1 MEILN
6 SQNDTLIGDTG
17 FLAGRQRQVFD
28 LLSLFQTSQL
38 IGFVGENGSGKTT
51 LIKKGLFPELEKG
64 FLGIAGKKWK
74 TVTIRPGITPLENL
88 AAGIAQ
94 LGFTSGKQKLEEE
107 VFLTQSMRLSNEG
120 LKNVCLP
127 NPSQKSEFNSLL
139 VIDNFEDLFQY
150 REVAANASDWDD
162 TVKSF
167 IQNITKCAS
176 YSSIPVYF
184 LVVIRTQYMSRLF
197 EYRQF
202 YEKVSSSQFN
212 IPQFRKSEFSEV
224 VKTLLSSSKKKINKD
239 GMDFLYNQFGKEQ
252 KNLTLLGLYLREVLA
267 SSAASS
273 QDEIGLETLLQVPSD
288 TLYARKLDDF
298 FESFDETQKIIV
310 EKLLE
315 TIQLFQ

>member
-6 SQNDTLIGDTG
+6 SQNDTLVGDSG

-38 IGFVGENGSGKTT
+38 IGFFGENGSGKTT

-88 AAGIAQ
+88 SAGIAQ
-94 LGFTSGKQKLEEE
+94 LGLTSGKQKLEEE
-107 VFLTQSMRLSNEG
+107 VFLTESMRLSNEG
-120 LKNVCLP
+120 LKNACLP
-127 NPSQKSEFNSLL
+127 NSTQKSEFNSLL

-150 REVAANASDWDD
+150 KEVAPNASDWDD

-184 LVVIRTQYMSRLF
+184 LVVLRTEYMSRLF
-197 EYRQF
+197 EYRHF
-202 YEKVSSSQFN
+202 YEKVSSSQYN
-212 IPQFRKSEFSEV
+212 LPQFRKSESQGKFFTTEI
-224 VKTLLSSSKKKINKD
+224 SKKFKYK
-239 GMDFLYNQFGKEQ
+239 
-252 KNLTLLGLYLREVLA
+252 
-267 SSAASS
+267 
-273 QDEIGLETLLQVPSD
+273 
-288 TLYARKLDDF
+288 KL
-298 FESFDETQKIIV
+298 
-310 EKLLE
+310 
-315 TIQLFQ
+315 